1 MQLGQPQ
8 ARTTRRAALIIAT
21 VVALLLPVAAI
32 AGNSSG
38 FDDAPDDNIF
48 ASDIGWMK
56 DNGISKGCNPP
67 ANTFFCPSDDVTREQ
82 MSAFMHRL
90 GTSRVVDAGTVE
102 GLTAAELKGQTG
114 DTGAA
119 GPAGADGAKG
129 DQGDTGA
136 KGDTGDTGAKG
147 DQGDTGDT
155 GAKGDTGD
163 TGPAGADGGDGVVLG
178 FYERTWSTSYS
189 EGLLFGGSVSAP
201 DASQPTCDAGDYGT
215 GSWHWIS
222 GNGFVTNNKISTNGA
237 NAVMA
242 FSATVFGDGTIEATL
257 ICADV
262 TPAP

>member
-129 DQGDTGA
+129 D
-136 KGDTGDTGAKG
+136 
-147 DQGDTGDT
+147 TGDT

-215 GSWHWIS
+215 GSWHWMS
-222 GNGFVTNNKISTNGA
+222 GNGFVTNNKIYTNGA